1 MNIRVLLPILG
12 LALSAAVPAGLDFA
26 TPTTTP
32 AGAIEQLID
41 REMPASGV
49 PGLAYA
55 VVQNGEI
62 ASAGARGVLEIG
74 GDATVT
80 PDTPFVIGSI
90 SKSFTALAVMQLVEA
105 GEIDLDAE
113 ISRYLEVFSGRTSGA
128 ITIRQLLSHTS
139 GFSTG
144 QGNAPHPGALE
155 EKDALAHGVA
165 QLAEATPAHEPGS
178 TWEYSNANYE
188 ILGRLIEVVS
198 GEDYQTYVTARI
210 LEPVG
215 MHDSFVADGEVHDPV
230 ATGHVPWFG
239 TKVPLADGPTDRATA
254 PQGGIFA
261 SANDIARYLQMMMN
275 DEDDVLSAD
284 GKAQMM
290 RPASEVSSFYGF
302 GWYLESDG
310 AVWHTGVSP
319 GVETLA
325 TMIPAEKD
333 AVIVLVNAGSGM
345 GFEET
350 AALRVGVSDTALGLD
365 YDGGSPAWSLQL
377 LFLGLVT
384 LPIVYLLS
392 MVWAW
397 LRRTKIRAKTRSGA
411 PGLFSLWFPLLTTT
425 AAAWVLLGLV
435 PSLNGTPLMRW
446 ALFQPDVVLAIVASA
461 VTGVIWAG
469 FRLVVAYTGRPNPP
483 VSETGS
489 STVVSD
495 PSQPER
501 LRRT

>member
-1 MNIRVLLPILG
+1 MNIAALLPILA
-12 LALSAAVPAGLDFA
+12 LSLSAAVPVALGVA
-26 TPTTTP
+26 TPTTAP
-32 AGAIEQLID
+32 AGPIEELID
-41 REMPASGV
+41 REMPAAGV
-49 PGLAYA
+49 PGVAYA
-55 VVQNGEI
+55 VVQDGEI

-113 ISRYLEVFSGRTSGA
+113 ISRYVDDFSGRPSGA

-144 QGNAPHPGALE
+144 QGNAPYRDAPYDD
-155 EKDALAHGVA
+155 DALARGVA
-165 QLAEATPAHEPGS
+165 RLAETTPAHVPGS
-178 TWEYSNANYE
+178 TWEYSNANYQ
-188 ILGRLIEVVS
+188 IAGRLIEIAS
-198 GEDYQTYVTARI
+198 GEDYQTYVTTRI

-215 MHDSFVADGEVHDPV
+215 MHDSFVADGEVHDS
-230 ATGHVPWFG
+230 AANGHVPWFG
-239 TKVPLADGPTDRATA
+239 TKLTLADGPTDRVTA

-261 SANDIARYLQMMMN
+261 SANDVARYLQMLMN
-275 DEDDVLSAD
+275 GEDDVLSAD

-290 RPASEVSSFYGF
+290 RPASDVSPYYGF
-302 GWYLESDG
+302 GWNVEPDG
-310 AVWHTGVSP
+310 SVWHTGVSP

-325 TMIPAEKD
+325 TMIPAEST
-333 AVIVLVNAGSGM
+333 AAIVLVNAGGGM
-345 GFEET
+345 GFQET
-350 AALRVGVSDTALGLD
+350 VALRVGISDTALGRD
-365 YDGGSPAWSLQL
+365 YYNGSSAWILQVQ
-377 LFLGLVT
+377 FVGLVI

-397 LRRTKIRAKTRSGA
+397 LRRTKVRAKTQSGV

-435 PSLNGTPLMRW
+435 PSLNGSPLAHW

-461 VTGVIWAG
+461 VTGVMWAG
-469 FRLVVAYTGRPNPP
+469 FRLLVAYSGRARPA
-483 VSETGS
+483 
-489 STVVSD
+489 
-495 PSQPER
+495 
-501 LRRT
+501 